1 MSTFTQFLHKVFPG
15 LESQEEFNEEYLAQS
30 VDTADFERRMHDLE
44 YSGIRH
50 EPFPLRT
57 SVPGA
62 SAWRPM
68 W

>member
-15 LESQEEFNEEYLAQS
+15 LESPEEHNEDYLAQS
-30 VDTADFERRMHDLE
+30 VDTADLERRMHDIE
-44 YSGIRH
+44 YSSIERA
-50 EPFPLRT
+50 PFPLST

-62 SAWRPM
+62 STWRPM

>member
-1 MSTFTQFLHKVFPG
+1 MSTFTQFLRKVFPG
-15 LESQEEFNEEYLAQS
+15 LESQEELNEDYLGQS
-30 VDTADFERRMHDLE
+30 VDTADLERRMHDIE
-44 YSGIRH
+44 YSGIERA
-50 EPFPLRT
+50 PFPLST